1 MKKSLWIPLIVV
13 ALVGTVGGL
22 RYVKSRGQAETPA
35 STSSAAGP
43 DANAKATG
51 TTGTG
56 TAGQA
61 TGTLTPLDL
70 ASTDV
75 TRASVV
81 TLSRA
86 VELSGGLKAVNSAL
100 VKARVAGELRSLTV
114 REGDTVKRG
123 QVIGQIDTTEYDW
136 RVRQA
141 DQQAQ
146 ASRAQWD
153 IAQRALKN
161 NKALVDQGFI
171 SSTAL
176 ETSASNEAAAQAN
189 LQAANAAVQLARKAR
204 SDATL
209 VAPIAGVVA
218 SRTAQPGERVP
229 VEARIVEIVDL
240 SRMELEAAL
249 PPQDAAE
256 LRVGQTA
263 QLSVEGLSTPVTA
276 TVARISPT
284 AQAGSRA
291 VLAYLTLNPH
301 PGLRQGLFA
310 RGSVAVEQRQVLAIP
325 SSAVRNDQAQ
335 PTVPVLVQGVVNNRV
350 VALGMRGLVRDEP
363 MVEVLKGLVDGDTVL
378 AGAVGVVRDAT
389 PVKLPPAQAA
399 APAAAISPTTA
410 PATAPVTAKP

>member
-1 MKKSLWIPLIVV
+1 MKTSVWITLIVV
-13 ALVGTVGGL
+13 AVAATVGGL
-22 RYVKSRGQAETPA
+22 RAMKARGQASAAA
-35 STSSAAGP
+35 STATQAGSAP
-43 DANAKATG
+43 QAKATG
-51 TTGTG
+51 TPSV
-56 TAGQA
+56 
-61 TGTLTPLDL
+61 GTLTQLEL
-70 ASTDV
+70 AAADV
-75 TRASVV
+75 TRASMVDLAR
-81 TLSRA
+81 T
-86 VELSGGLKAVNSAL
+86 VEISGSLKTVNSAM

-114 REGDTVKRG
+114 REGDSVKRG

-136 RVRQA
+136 RLRQA

-146 ASRAQWD
+146 ASRAQLD

-189 LQAANAAVQLARKAR
+189 LQAANAAAQLARKAR

-209 VAPIAGVVA
+209 TAPIDGVVA
-218 SRTAQPGERVP
+218 LRAAQPGERVP

-263 QLSVEGLSTPVTA
+263 QLTVEGMSTPVVA

-291 VLAYLTLNPH
+291 VLAYLTLKPQA
-301 PGLRQGLFA
+301 GLRQGLFA
-310 RGSVAVEQRQVLAIP
+310 RGTVAVDQRLVLAIP
-325 SSAVRNDQAQ
+325 SSAVRNDQPQ
-335 PTVPVLVQGVVNNRV
+335 PTVPVLMQGVVNNRV
-350 VALGMRGLVRDEP
+350 VTLGTRGLVRGEA
-363 MVEVLKGLVDGDTVL
+363 MVEVLKGLADGDTLL
-378 AGAVGVVRDAT
+378 AGTVGVVRDAT
-389 PVKLPPAQAA
+389 PVKLPTVQAA
-399 APAAAISPTTA
+399 APAAPSVPPPR
-410 PATAPVTAKP
+410 PATPALPSTPAAPKP

>member
-1 MKKSLWIPLIVV
+1 MKKSLWIPLMVV
-13 ALVGTVGGL
+13 VLVGAVGGL
-22 RYVKSRGQAETPA
+22 RYVKSRGQAETLA

-43 DANAKATG
+43 AAHAKATG
-51 TTGTG
+51 PS
-56 TAGQA
+56 GQA

-75 TRASVV
+75 TRASMVN
-81 TLSRA
+81 LSRA

-153 IAQRALKN
+153 IAQRAFKN

-218 SRTAQPGERVP
+218 TRTAQPGERVP

-291 VLAYLTLNPH
+291 VLAYLTLSPH

-325 SSAVRNDQAQ
+325 SSSVRNDQAQ
-335 PTVPVLVQGVVNNRV
+335 PTVPVLVQGVVTNRV

-378 AGAVGVVRDAT
+378 AGTVGVVRDAT

-399 APAAAISPTTA
+399 APAAATT

>member
-1 MKKSLWIPLIVV
+1 MKTSVWITLIVV
-13 ALVGTVGGL
+13 AVAASVGGM
-22 RYVKSRGQAETPA
+22 RVMKSRSATSAAA
-35 STSSAAGP
+35 STAPPAGAAP
-43 DANAKATG
+43 QANATSKPAV
-51 TTGTG
+51 
-56 TAGQA
+56 
-61 TGTLTPLDL
+61 GTLTQLEL
-70 ASTDV
+70 AAADV
-75 TRASVV
+75 TRASMVDLAR
-81 TLSRA
+81 T
-86 VELSGGLKAVNSAL
+86 VEISGSLKAVNSAM

-136 RVRQA
+136 RLRQA

-146 ASRAQWD
+146 ASRAQLD

-189 LQAANAAVQLARKAR
+189 LQAANAAAQLARKAR

-209 VAPIAGVVA
+209 TSPIDGVVA
-218 SRTAQPGERVP
+218 LRAAQPGERVP

-249 PPQDAAE
+249 PPQDAVE

-263 QLSVEGLSTPVTA
+263 QLTVEGMRTPVVA

-291 VLAYLTLNPH
+291 VLAYLTLKPQA
-301 PGLRQGLFA
+301 GLRQGLFA
-310 RGSVAVEQRQVLAIP
+310 RGTVAVDQRRVLAIP
-325 SSAVRNDQAQ
+325 SSALRNDQAQ

-350 VALGMRGLVRDEP
+350 VTLGVRGLVRGEA
-363 MVEVLKGLVDGDTVL
+363 MVEVLQGLTDGDTLL
-378 AGAVGVVRDAT
+378 AGPVGVVRDAT
-389 PVKLPPAQAA
+389 PVKLPPAQIAAPGAPAVPAMPNTAA
-399 APAAAISPTTA
+399 A
-410 PATAPVTAKP
+410 AKP

>member
-1 MKKSLWIPLIVV
+1 MKKSLWIPLIVL

-22 RYVKSRGQAETPA
+22 RYFKSRGQAETPA

-43 DANAKATG
+43 AAHAKATG
-51 TTGTG
+51 PS
-56 TAGQA
+56 GQA

-75 TRASVV
+75 MRVGMV
-81 TLSRA
+81 NLSRA

-123 QVIGQIDTTEYDW
+123 QVIGQIDTTEYEW

-209 VAPIAGVVA
+209 IAPIAGVVA
-218 SRTAQPGERVP
+218 TRTAQPGERVP

-291 VLAYLTLNPH
+291 VLAYLTLSPH

-399 APAAAISPTTA
+399 APAAATT
-410 PATAPVTAKP
+410 PVTAPVKAKP